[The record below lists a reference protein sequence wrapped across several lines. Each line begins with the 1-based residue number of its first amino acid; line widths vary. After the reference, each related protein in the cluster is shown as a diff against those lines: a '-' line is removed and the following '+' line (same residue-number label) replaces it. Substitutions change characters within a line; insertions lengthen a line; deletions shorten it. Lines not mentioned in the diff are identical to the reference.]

1 MLNEQYGRSPMAK
14 LNDPVQLAVI
24 GAAHGTRGELRVKT
38 FTGDPMAL
46 ADYGPLYDVTGRP
59 FEVLDIRPAKTVV
72 VVRFRGVNDRN
83 MAEALNGTTLFID
96 RSQLP
101 QDLDED
107 EYYHS
112 DLIGLEAI
120 DPEGNKHGKVS
131 AMFDFGGGDLLEL
144 TIPGKRPMLIPFTML
159 AVPHVDIKAGHI
171 IIDPAAAGLV
181 PDENEDEERRRQLGD
196 EHGGKK
202 QP

>member
-1 MLNEQYGRSPMAK
+1 MAK
-14 LNDPVQLAVI
+14 LKDPVQLAVI

-38 FTGDPMAL
+38 FTGDPLAL
-46 ADYGPLYDVTGRP
+46 GDYGMLFDETGRR

-101 QDLDED
+101 QDLDDD

-120 DPEGNKHGKVS
+120 DAEGNKHGKVS
-131 AMFDFGGGDLLEL
+131 AMFDFGGGDLIEL
-144 TIPGKRPMLIPFTML
+144 TMRGKRPMLIPFTQA
-159 AVPHVDIKAGHI
+159 AVPHVDVKAGHI
-171 IIDPAAAGLV
+171 VIDPVAAGLI
-181 PDENEDEERRRQLGD
+181 PDANEDEERRRQLGGGS
-196 EHGGKK
+196 GGKS
-202 QP
+202 PS

>member
-1 MLNEQYGRSPMAK
+1 MAK

-46 ADYGPLYDVTGRP
+46 GEYGPLYDVTGRV
-59 FEVLDIRPAKTVV
+59 FEVLDLRPAKTVV
-72 VVRFRGVNDRN
+72 VVRFRGVNDRT

-120 DPEGNKHGKVS
+120 DAQGNRHGKVS

-144 TIPGKRPMLIPFTML
+144 TIPGKRPMLIPFTQA
-159 AVPHVDIKAGHI
+159 AVPEVDVKAGHI
-171 IIDPAAAGLV
+171 VIDPAAAGLIA
-181 PDENEDEERRRQLGD
+181 DENEEQERRRQLGG
-196 EHGGKK
+196 EGKE
-202 QP
+202 

>member
-1 MLNEQYGRSPMAK
+1 MAK

-46 ADYGPLYDVTGRP
+46 GDYGPLYDVTGRA

-83 MAEALNGTTLFID
+83 MAEALNGTTLFIE
-96 RSQLP
+96 RAQLP

-112 DLIGLEAI
+112 DLIGLEAV
-120 DPEGNKHGKVS
+120 DAEGKRHGKVS

-144 TIPGKRPMLIPFTML
+144 TIPGKRPMLIPFTL
-159 AVPHVDIKAGHI
+159 AAVPQVDVKAGHI
-171 IIDPAAAGLV
+171 VVDPAAAGLL
-181 PDENEDEERRRQLGD
+181 PDENEDEERRRQLGG
-196 EHGGKK
+196 EGKDK
-202 QP
+202 S

>member
-1 MLNEQYGRSPMAK
+1 MAK

-24 GAAHGTRGELRVKT
+24 GAAHGTRGELRVKA

-46 ADYGPLYDVTGRP
+46 ADYGPLYDVTGRA

-120 DPEGNKHGKVS
+120 DAEGKKHGKVS

-144 TIPGKRPMLIPFTML
+144 TIPGKRPMLIPFTL
-159 AVPHVDIKAGHI
+159 AAVPQVDVKAGHI
-171 IIDPAAAGLV
+171 VIDPVAAGLI
-181 PDENEDEERRRQLGD
+181 PDENEDEDRRRQLGGEGD
-196 EHGGKK
+196 GKK
-202 QP
+202 QS

>member
-1 MLNEQYGRSPMAK
+1 MAK

-101 QDLDED
+101 RDLDED

-120 DPEGNKHGKVS
+120 DAEGNRHGKVS

-159 AVPHVDIKAGHI
+159 AVPHVDLKAGHI
-171 IIDPAAAGLV
+171 IIDPASAGLI
-181 PDENEDEERRRQLGD
+181 PDENEDEERRRQLGSED
-196 EHGGKK
+196 GGKK

>member
-1 MLNEQYGRSPMAK
+1 MAK

-46 ADYGPLYDVTGRP
+46 GDYGKLYDATGRP

-101 QDLDED
+101 QDLEED

-120 DPEGNKHGKVS
+120 DAEGKRHGKVS
-131 AMFDFGGGDLLEL
+131 AMFDFGGGDLIEL
-144 TIPGKRPMLIPFTML
+144 TIPGRRPMLIPFTQA
-159 AVPHVDIKAGHI
+159 AVPHVDVKAGHI
-171 IIDPAAAGLV
+171 VIDPAAAGLV
-181 PDENEDEERRRQLGD
+181 PDENEDEERRRQLGG
-196 EHGGKK
+196 EGGGKNRS
-202 QP
+202 

>member
-1 MLNEQYGRSPMAK
+1 MAK

-46 ADYGPLYDVTGRP
+46 ADYGPLYDVTGRA

-83 MAEALNGTTLFID
+83 MAEALNGTTLFIE

-120 DPEGNKHGKVS
+120 DADGKNYGKVS

-144 TIPGKRPMLIPFTML
+144 SIPGKRPMLIPFTMA
-159 AVPHVDIKAGHI
+159 AVTKVDVKAGHI
-171 IIDPAAAGLV
+171 VVDPAAAGLL
-181 PDENEDEERRRQLGD
+181 PDENEDEERRRQLGG
-196 EHGGKK
+196 EGKDK
-202 QP
+202 S

>member
-1 MLNEQYGRSPMAK
+1 MAK

-38 FTGDPMAL
+38 FTGDPL
-46 ADYGPLYDVTGRP
+46 AIGDYGMLYDETGRP
-59 FEVLDIRPAKTVV
+59 FEILDIRPAKTVV

-112 DLIGLEAI
+112 DLIGLDVI
-120 DPEGNKHGKVS
+120 DAQGNRHGKVS
-131 AMFDFGGGDLLEL
+131 AMFDFGGGDLIEL
-144 TIPGKRPMLIPFTML
+144 TIPGKRPLLIPFTQA
-159 AVPHVDIKAGHI
+159 AVPHVDVKAGHI
-171 IIDPAAAGLV
+171 VIDPKAAGLI
-181 PDENEDEERRRQLGD
+181 PDVDEEEDRRRQLGG
-196 EHGGKK
+196 EGGGKK

>member
-1 MLNEQYGRSPMAK
+1 MAK
-14 LNDPVQLAVI
+14 LTDPVQLAVI

-46 ADYGPLYDVTGRP
+46 ADYGPLYDVTGRA
-59 FEVLDIRPAKTVV
+59 FEVLDIRPSKTVV

-83 MAEALNGTTLFID
+83 MAEALNGTTLFIE

-101 QDLDED
+101 RDLDED

-112 DLIGLEAI
+112 DLIGLEVI
-120 DPEGNKHGKVS
+120 DAEGKGYGKVS

-144 TIPGKRPMLIPFTML
+144 SIPGKRPMLIPFTL
-159 AVPHVDIKAGHI
+159 AAVPNVDVKAGHI
-171 IIDPAAAGLV
+171 VVDPAAAGLL
-181 PDENEDEERRRQLGD
+181 PDENEDEERRRQLGG
-196 EHGGKK
+196 EGKDK
-202 QP
+202 S

>member
-1 MLNEQYGRSPMAK
+1 MAK
-14 LNDPVQLAVI
+14 LSDPVQLAVI

-46 ADYGPLYDVTGRP
+46 AEYGPLYDSSGRV

-120 DPEGNKHGKVS
+120 DAEGNKHGRVS

-144 TIPGKRPMLIPFTML
+144 TIPGKRPMLIPFTL
-159 AVPHVDIKAGHI
+159 VAVPEVDVKAGHI
-171 IIDPAAAGLV
+171 VIDPAAAGLIA
-181 PDENEDEERRRQLGD
+181 DENEEEERRRQLGGD
-196 EHGGKK
+196 DGGKK
-202 QP
+202 RS

>member
-1 MLNEQYGRSPMAK
+1 MAK

-24 GAAHGTRGELRVKT
+24 GAAHGTRGELRVKS

-46 ADYGPLYDVTGRP
+46 GDYGMLYDVTGRP
-59 FEVLDIRPAKTVV
+59 FEILDIRPAKTVV

-112 DLIGLEAI
+112 DLIGLEAV
-120 DPEGNKHGKVS
+120 DAAGNRYGKVS
-131 AMFDFGGGDLLEL
+131 AMFDFGGGDLIEL
-144 TIPGKRPMLIPFTML
+144 TIPGRRPMLIPFTQV
-159 AVPHVDIKAGHI
+159 AVPHVDVKAGHI
-171 IIDPAAAGLV
+171 VIDPVAAGLV
-181 PDENEDEERRRQLGD
+181 SDENEDEERRRQLGG
-196 EHGGKK
+196 EGSGNEK
-202 QP
+202 P

>member
-1 MLNEQYGRSPMAK
+1 MAK
-14 LNDPVQLAVI
+14 LNDPLQLAVI

-46 ADYGPLYDVTGRP
+46 GDYGMLYDATGRP

-83 MAEALNGTTLFID
+83 MAEALNGTALFID

-101 QDLDED
+101 QELEED

-112 DLIGLEAI
+112 DLIGLEAV
-120 DPEGNKHGKVS
+120 DAEGNRHGKVS
-131 AMFDFGGGDLLEL
+131 AMFDFGGGDLIEL
-144 TIPGKRPMLIPFTML
+144 TIPGKRPMLIPFTQA
-159 AVPHVDIKAGHI
+159 AVPHVDVKAGHI
-171 IIDPAAAGLV
+171 VIDPAAAGLV
-181 PDENEDEERRRQLGD
+181 PDENEDEERRRQLGG
-196 EHGGKK
+196 EGGGKK

>member
-1 MLNEQYGRSPMAK
+1 MAK

-46 ADYGPLYDVTGRP
+46 GDYGILYDATGRP

-101 QDLDED
+101 QDLEED

-120 DPEGNKHGKVS
+120 DAEGKRHGKVS
-131 AMFDFGGGDLLEL
+131 AMFDFGGGDLIEL
-144 TIPGKRPMLIPFTML
+144 TIPGRRPMLIPFTQA
-159 AVPHVDIKAGHI
+159 AVPHVDVKAGHI
-171 IIDPAAAGLV
+171 VIDPAAAGLV
-181 PDENEDEERRRQLGD
+181 PDENEDEERRRQLGG
-196 EHGGKK
+196 EGGGKNRS
-202 QP
+202 

>member
-1 MLNEQYGRSPMAK
+1 MAK

-46 ADYGPLYDVTGRP
+46 GDYGMLYDATGRP

-101 QDLDED
+101 QDLEED

-120 DPEGNKHGKVS
+120 DAQGKRHGKVS
-131 AMFDFGGGDLLEL
+131 AMFDFGGGDLIEL
-144 TIPGKRPMLIPFTML
+144 TIPGRRPMLIPFTQA
-159 AVPHVDIKAGHI
+159 AVPHVDVKAGHI
-171 IIDPAAAGLV
+171 VIDPAAAGLV
-181 PDENEDEERRRQLGD
+181 PDENEDEERRRQLGG
-196 EHGGKK
+196 EGGGKNRS
-202 QP
+202 

>member
-1 MLNEQYGRSPMAK
+1 MAK

-46 ADYGPLYDVTGRP
+46 GDYGMLYDATGRP

-101 QDLDED
+101 QDLEED

-120 DPEGNKHGKVS
+120 DAEGKRHGKVS
-131 AMFDFGGGDLLEL
+131 AMFDFGGGDLIEL
-144 TIPGKRPMLIPFTML
+144 TIPGRRPMLIPFTQA
-159 AVPHVDIKAGHI
+159 AVPHVDVKAGHI
-171 IIDPAAAGLV
+171 VIDPAAAGLV
-181 PDENEDEERRRQLGD
+181 PDENEDEERRRQLGG
-196 EHGGKK
+196 EGGGKNRS
-202 QP
+202 